1 MPFGK
6 AGAPEFRRT
15 PDSMHSTRHQ
25 RIEPD
30 VRPPTQPELP
40 IWSRLLDGP
49 HPWGSFDAT
58 VTRYGVRRD
67 RLVIYP
73 PGISSADRRLARMWR
88 GWPVVGAALGLLAV
102 MLLGKTV
109 APPAAV
115 LEYVLAAYVAI
126 GVLLFVRAGPA
137 RVPVRSL
144 SAVVVPLAADV
155 REQRRHT
162 DWQNLVDAL
171 TEADRMLTTGA
182 ISRVEYEAIWWDA
195 YARLEAVTHG

>member
-1 MPFGK
+1 
-6 AGAPEFRRT
+6 
-15 PDSMHSTRHQ
+15 
-25 RIEPD
+25 
-30 VRPPTQPELP
+30 
-40 IWSRLLDGP
+40 
-49 HPWGSFDAT
+49 
-58 VTRYGVRRD
+58 
-67 RLVIYP
+67 
-73 PGISSADRRLARMWR
+73 MWR

-162 DWQNLVDAL
+162 DWQNLVDVL